1 MLLVS
6 RSPHQEQEKS
16 MPDIKKKKEK
26 KKRENINKQKYEG
39 NFNVLLECAKSAAVF
54 FFNAYQN

>member
-1 MLLVS
+1 
-6 RSPHQEQEKS
+6 